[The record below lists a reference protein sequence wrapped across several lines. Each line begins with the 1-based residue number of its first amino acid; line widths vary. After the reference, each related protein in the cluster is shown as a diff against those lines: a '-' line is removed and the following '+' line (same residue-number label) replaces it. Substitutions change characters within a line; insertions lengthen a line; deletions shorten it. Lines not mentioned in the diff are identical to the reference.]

1 MWDHFDPDKRDTNKV
16 VCRICNLK
24 LAYNHSTSSM
34 RNHLRFKHVGLGTL
48 GEASGQTVTTKQT
61 AISSFT
67 VPLGRRCDAVRSKR
81 ITDLITNMITKD
93 MLPLSFVEGEGFRK
107 LMECVEPEYK
117 VPSRKTVTARVE
129 STYDTMASNLKSQLM
144 RAEAVAI
151 TTDGWTALTT
161 ESYMTITCHY
171 IADADRKKMC
181 SGIKSL
187 FFH

>member
-1 MWDHFDPDKRDTNKV
+1 MASKSAVWDHFDMDKDDTNKV

-34 RNHLRFKHVGLGTL
+34 RNHLKFKHVGLPL
-48 GEASGQTVTTKQT
+48 GGVSGQSQTVTTKQA
-61 AISSFT
+61 AITSFT
-67 VPLGRRCDAVRSKR
+67 VPLGRRCDAVRSR
-81 ITDLITNMITKD
+81 SITDLITDMITKD

-107 LMECVEPEYK
+107 LMACVEPEYK

-129 STYDTMASNLKSQLM
+129 STYDTMASNLKSQLQ

-161 ESYMTITCHY
+161 EW
-171 IADADRKKMC
+171 
-181 SGIKSL
+181 SL
-187 FFH
+187 T